1 MQGGSVHPS
10 RVTVPIM
17 FDMIVPKTFKLP
29 LAPSFIAFEGINGC
43 GKTTLHKMLSAK
55 LQDSG
60 KPVCDTREPG
70 GTPLGQELRKLLL
83 DWRGEPKSNR
93 AELLLFAA
101 DRAEHVDKVIRPR
114 LAQGS
119 WVLTDRYIY
128 STITFQGHGRGI
140 DRALIDEANRLAIQ
154 GTLPNLVILLDLSP
168 EEAFKRI
175 ASRNSQSRDSF
186 EDEELAFHNR
196 IRQGF
201 LDCARESQVPFLV
214 LDATKTPAE
223 LCAEAA
229 RACGL

>member
-1 MQGGSVHPS
+1 MV
-10 RVTVPIM
+10 
-17 FDMIVPKTFKLP
+17 DMLVSKTFKLP

-43 GKTTLHKMLSAK
+43 GKTTLHKLLSAHLQK
-55 LQDSG
+55 LG
-60 KPVCDTREPG
+60 KTVCDTREPG
-70 GTPLGQELRKLLL
+70 GTPLGQELRRILL
-83 DWRGEPKSNR
+83 DWQGDPKSHR

-101 DRAEHVDKVIRPR
+101 DRAEHVDKVIRPN
-114 LAQGS
+114 LAGGS
-119 WVLTDRYIY
+119 WVLTDRFIY

-140 DRALIDEANRLAIQ
+140 DRTLIDEANKLAVQ
-154 GTLPNLVILLDLSP
+154 GTLPDLVILLDLSP

-175 ASRNSQSRDSF
+175 ASRNSQTRDSF

-214 LDATKTPAE
+214 LDATKTPEE